1 MRMLVA
7 LTIALSV
14 FDGTFAQAPND
25 VDPMCTELLPGVGV
39 NILDYAP
46 QVKPLMD
53 SRHYQNLLPP
63 HADAVWQEVDDDNNN
78 PSGTTTDVSCL
89 DGIHK
94 FCKAQGHSIFGRV
107 EPTLNSCKAPPQ
119 VVFLSLC
126 YGSSW
131 VGWIEPL

>member
-63 HADAVWQEVDDDNNN
+63 NTGAVWQEVDNDNNN
-78 PSGTTTDVSCL
+78 PSGTTTDVSWR
-89 DGIHK
+89 
-94 FCKAQGHSIFGRV
+94 FCSLGLKYMKTTVSIIWIPVG
-107 EPTLNSCKAPPQ
+107 TQ
-119 VVFLSLC
+119 VYTV
-126 YGSSW
+126 
-131 VGWIEPL
+131 